1 MSVLTRLS
9 PLLCVVALSLVAGH
23 PAYSAEPP
31 CASSLAERIPPR
43 SPAAPGGHEF
53 VRYLAP
59 LDDDARESAILDQLL
74 AGNIPQFLRVLT
86 AVSLNR
92 SSEIPSR
99 TPRAVV
105 CVLPDY
111 LAVGSDQDF
120 FLTPMRLGTA
130 LTVAAR
136 FRFSLPT
143 RRMVDAIYA
152 QAPIHLQ
159 PQPLPA
165 SAAMRST
172 AYYWHHNE
180 LVLAQRT
187 DIPLPLGTLTAG
199 DKKDL
204 VLSNR
209 LWDHLSSVAIYGWH
223 EANGRAIQPLSTFH
237 GARYA
242 DYSHGVRLVSATA
255 YIDGEAL
262 PLLSLLQDPR
272 LAGLFSDEG
281 RIREVN
287 ELLQILGARSQ
298 PRISAMAQ

>member
-1 MSVLTRLS
+1 L
-9 PLLCVVALSLVAGH
+9 VALSLALVGP
-23 PAYSAEPP
+23 PAHSAEAP
-31 CASSLAERIPPR
+31 CGGSLSDRIPPR
-43 SPAAPGGHEF
+43 SPAAPGGQEF
-53 VRYLAP
+53 VEHLAS
-59 LDDDARESAILDQLL
+59 LDDDGRESAILDQLL
-74 AGNIPQFLRVLT
+74 AGNIPQFLRELT
-86 AVSLNR
+86 PVSLDGGR
-92 SSEIPSR
+92 KLPGR
-99 TPRAVV
+99 TSHAVV

-111 LAVGSDQDF
+111 LAIGSDHDF
-120 FLTPMRLGTA
+120 FLAPMRLRTA
-130 LTVAAR
+130 LTVAGR

-187 DIPLPLGTLTAG
+187 DVPLPLGTLTAG

-204 VLSNR
+204 VLTNR

-255 YIDGEAL
+255 YIDGKAL
-262 PLLSLLQDPR
+262 PLLSLLQDPG
-272 LAGLFSDEG
+272 LAGAFSDEG
-281 RIREVN
+281 RIRNVSDLVE
-287 ELLQILGARSQ
+287 ILRARS
-298 PRISAMAQ
+298 PARTRPVAQ